1 MKKSAWY
8 LLAFFLI
15 GFGIRGPLSLWL
27 GDDPQGQIVMNILI
41 LCVMTILPGAAYL
54 WENKIRVSAFF
65 KGRLSFV
72 AVGKVC
78 VLSVGVWCLGSV
90 LNSIAALALERL
102 GMELPTQLPQME
114 TPMALILGFCNV
126 VVVAPILEEFFFRGA
141 LLDGARRSG
150 GAVAVVGSS
159 LLFALAHG
167 HPAIFFL
174 PLVYGMFA
182 GYVVMKSGNLTMGI
196 IMHSICNFLSWTAD
210 RTNLVGEIP
219 GAMGMLAGALI
230 TLGLGIVLLFRH
242 PVPIKKL
249 VKECC
254 CIPMGLVALYYCLTV

>member
-15 GFGIRGPLSLWL
+15 GFGITGPLSLWL
-27 GDDPQGQIVMNILI
+27 GDDPQGQIVMNILV
-41 LCVMTILPGAAYL
+41 LCAMTILPGAAYL

-126 VVVAPILEEFFFRGA
+126 VVAAPISGRILFPGSI

-182 GYVVMKSGNLTMGI
+182 GYVVMKSGNLTIGN
-196 IMHSICNFLSWTAD
+196 HHAQHL
-210 RTNLVGEIP
+210 
-219 GAMGMLAGALI
+219 
-230 TLGLGIVLLFRH
+230 
-242 PVPIKKL
+242 
-249 VKECC
+249 
-254 CIPMGLVALYYCLTV
+254 